1 MPKIT
6 EVDDVIAIRELEFRA
21 NDGTVEK
28 AILKVGRPFEDKEGL
43 SWCCPY
49 ELSTKSRKKVFGMHG
64 IDPLQALDLTM
75 KTLRTEVEYWE
86 RTQKGKFFFLDEE
99 GAEV

>member
-1 MPKIT
+1 MPEIKD
-6 EVDDVIAIRELEFRA
+6 VDDVIATREMEFHTD
-21 NDGTVEK
+21 DGKIEK
-28 AILKVGRPFEDKEGL
+28 AILKVGRPFEDKEVL

-49 ELSTKSRKKVFGMHG
+49 ELSTEKRKKVFGMHG
-64 IDPLQALDLTM
+64 IDPLQALNLTM

-86 RTQKGKFFFLDEE
+86 RTQKGKFYFLGEE